1 MKRPIHFITRQKEW
15 DLLQILMLNVDCSN
29 FNSSD
34 TGVLMVSPD
43 YSATV
48 AMHLAHAWS
57 KDGKMIDIIPV
68 EVPYPNPV
76 NTPTTP
82 MCQMQLRNLVGNRLT
97 KYRKLVLVE
106 AGVIS
111 GKNYQWILEELYA
124 CGRYTKKNVT
134 TVALCE
140 SVNSITKSDY
150 VAEYYDDQ
158 KEELAFYYE
167 RFNINW

>member
-97 KYRKLVLVE
+97 K
-106 AGVIS
+106 
-111 GKNYQWILEELYA
+111 
-124 CGRYTKKNVT
+124 
-134 TVALCE
+134 
-140 SVNSITKSDY
+140 
-150 VAEYYDDQ
+150 
-158 KEELAFYYE
+158 
-167 RFNINW
+167 